1 MPAQARAVAVACVAA
16 ISLVDCVGPGLCVHG
31 RNWPYKIGTDPDVGK
46 VSLVPV
52 PTTIDA
58 LVALPHVERPEEL
71 RRIEPVEVTTYEL
84 RDVTLKSF
92 QRAPDG
98 DVHMVLADEHGHT
111 LIAEAAPPFC
121 TDDSSPWKGRISAAR
136 AVVDEEIPM
145 TMMGWTS
152 RTISLAGPGYFD
164 TLHGQFGVAPNGI
177 EIHPV
182 LAICFGR
189 GCTLPALP

>member
-1 MPAQARAVAVACVAA
+1 
-16 ISLVDCVGPGLCVHG
+16 
-31 RNWPYKIGTDPDVGK
+31 VGK

-58 LVALPHVERPEEL
+58 LVSLPHVERPEEL
-71 RRIEPVEVTTYEL
+71 RRIAPVELTTYEL

-136 AVVDEEIPM
+136 AIVDKEIPM
-145 TMMGWTS
+145 TMMGWIT
-152 RTISLAGPGYFD
+152 RTVSLAGPGYFD

-177 EIHPV
+177 EIHPIF
-182 LAICFGR
+182 AICFGR
-189 GCTLPALP
+189 GCALPAMP